1 VALRFLVV
9 EGNTRPA
16 REGHAAA
23 YGLTPSASYAAVLQE
38 IEPGIVCDIALPAD
52 EGANLP
58 DAAGLEGYDAVVLTG
73 SALNIYDGAPEVTR
87 QVELMRAVY
96 AAGVPAFGSC
106 WGIQVGAVAAG
117 GDVRK
122 NPLGREVGF
131 ARNIAPTDAGR
142 AHPMLAG
149 RPAAY
154 DAPAIHL
161 DVIVAEPPE
170 CTVLAANRVAGIQA
184 AEIRVNGGA
193 LWGVQYHPE
202 FSLHELATILDR
214 RRRLLV
220 DEGFCATTEEA
231 GAYAAE
237 LKTLDAEPA
246 RHDLAWRHG
255 LDEEVLDPF
264 RRIAEIR
271 NFVER
276 RVKPEKSARG
286 RA

>member
-1 VALRFLVV
+1 MALRFLVV

-16 REGHAAA
+16 RERHAAS
-23 YGLTPSASYAAVLQE
+23 YGVTPAQSYAATLQE
-38 IEPGIVCDIALPAD
+38 IEPDILCDIAHPAD

-58 DAAGLEGYDAVVLTG
+58 DPAGLGSYDGIVLTG
-73 SALNIYDGAPEVTR
+73 SALNIYDLTPEVKR
-87 QVELMRAVY
+87 QIELMRAVY
-96 AAGVPAFGSC
+96 ASGTPAFGSC
-106 WGIQVGAVAAG
+106 WGLQVGTVAAG
-117 GDVRK
+117 GEVKK

-131 ARNIAPTDAGR
+131 ARNIAPSDAGR

-161 DVIVAEPPE
+161 DIVAAPPGD
-170 CTVLAANRVAGIQA
+170 CIVLAANRMAGVQA

-202 FSLHELATILDR
+202 FSLAEIGAILDSR
-214 RRRLLV
+214 RQVLV
-220 DEGFCATTEEA
+220 NEGFCATPEGA

-237 LKTLDAEPA
+237 LKALHSDPS

-255 LDEEVLDPF
+255 LDEEVLDPA
-264 RRIAEIR
+264 RRTREIR
-271 NFVER
+271 NFVEHW
-276 RVKPEKSARG
+276 VKPEKSRRG